1 MSKNKEPFDHER
13 ADYGHGGRRDPYR
26 PQGTGEEEERRNIA
40 GPGGAGD
47 LTLQDAPHRFYGQ
60 VPAGTEGRPMIDV
73 IVCDLAA
80 SKFQRIDTGNRTIAG
95 IIVSVT
101 QGQLD
106 VYLGEFTGV
115 APRVPHW
122 HFTAIGRPVRLPL
135 PKGRY
140 VFTVFAGSTEAL
152 IGTITPIGG
161 D

>member
-1 MSKNKEPFDHER
+1 MTRHREPMDHEK
-13 ADYGHGGRRDPYR
+13 AFYGHPDASTRHPV
-26 PQGTGEEEERRNIA
+26 A

-47 LTLQDAPHRFYGQ
+47 LRQEDAPHRDYGH
-60 VPAGTEGRPMIDV
+60 VPMGTEGRPMLDV

-80 SKFQRIDTGNRTIAG
+80 NKAQRVETGSRTITG

-106 VYLGEFTGV
+106 VYLGEFSSGP
-115 APRVPHW
+115 APKVPHW
-122 HFTAIGRPVRLPL
+122 HFTAIGRPVRLAL

-140 VFTVFAGSTEAL
+140 VFTVFAGSDGPL
-152 IGTITPIGG
+152 VGSITPVGG

>member
-1 MSKNKEPFDHER
+1 MSKHKEPFEHDKGH
-13 ADYGHGGRRDPYR
+13 YGHEQHPV
-26 PQGTGEEEERRNIA
+26 A

-47 LTLQDAPHRFYGQ
+47 LHREDAPHKDYGQ
-60 VPAGTEGRPMIDV
+60 VPMGTEGRPMIDV
-73 IVCDLAA
+73 ITCDLAA
-80 SKFQRIDTGNRTIAG
+80 SGKQRIDTGSRTIRG

-106 VYLGEFTGV
+106 VYLGEFSSGV

-122 HFTAIGRPVRLPL
+122 HFTAIGRPVHLWL

-152 IGTITPIGG
+152 IGSITPIGG